1 MLNEKS
7 IVVLGAGNGWGQRI
21 FAEQGKFT
29 NNIQM
34 IEIDTPAKEAEAL
47 IRNSQIIFLA
57 IPDDLIS
64 DKIDELMKI
73 GLHGKILLDCA
84 TNKHGFSGKL
94 KELDKLG
101 ISVCSTHPMIG
112 SKSPLRGQNVLI
124 MPIGDNSI
132 DAKNIAIEIFSAMEM
147 KIKEFQFD
155 NHSNAMVIL
164 QMVPHLTQ
172 RILIDALGEAL
183 LSQESMN
190 VATLSEIGTGNYFLT
205 ELGIGRVAIQDPK
218 VSAGIIE
225 TALKQE
231 FGISVIGRMLSMLSE
246 ILIAGTSQEKSRKEL
261 KDIFQKSVD
270 TLDPTN
276 EWREKMAA
284 DTKATLIRLVN
295 RKNHGFVLESPN
307 KQGILAHILKVVAL
321 DHQIDMTAI
330 DSEVLPNHKASFT
343 IGTDGKYET
352 LDELAS
358 DLSKLG
364 VDIIEFF

>member
-1 MLNEKS
+1 MLNS
-7 IVVLGAGNGWGQRI
+7 IVVLGAGNGWGQRV
-21 FAEQGKFT
+21 FAELGKLT
-29 NNIQM
+29 DDIQI
-34 IEIDTPAKEAEAL
+34 IEIDTPPKEAEAL

-64 DKIDELMKI
+64 SKIDELIKI
-73 GLHGKILLDCA
+73 GLNGKILIDCA
-84 TNKHGFSGKL
+84 TNKHGFSDKL
-94 KELDKLG
+94 KELDKRG

-132 DAKNIAIEIFSAMEM
+132 DAKNIAIEIFLAMEM

-155 NHSNAMVIL
+155 NHANAMVIL

-190 VATLSEIGTGNYFLT
+190 VDTLSEIGTANYFLT
-205 ELGIGRVAIQDPK
+205 ELGTGRVAIQDPK

-276 EWREKMAA
+276 EWRKKMAA

-295 RKNHGFVLESPN
+295 RKAHGFVLEAPN

-343 IGTDGKYET
+343 IGTDGKYEK
-352 LDELAS
+352 LDELVS
-358 DLSKLG
+358 DLSKLD